1 MMKRHILSRLSVLS
15 AFVAVL
21 LLLNSGGTVEAAGCT
36 GTEIPII
43 QEIQTSGDNS
53 GASDEFVEIANPNA
67 CDLVIS
73 GYRVR
78 YSSSNGSAPSTKY
91 TFNTPFTLYAGETFL
106 IAGANY
112 NGPAQA
118 PTAALSSGIADSG
131 QLAITM
137 PDPDG
142 TVVDAGAWG
151 TINTF
156 QFGLSGAASYT
167 PSTSSDLSISRNP
180 GYVAFDAGSPFA
192 AQAAASPD
200 VCGTGSGCAPTAI
213 TLRGL
218 SASSGGTTLPVMGL
232 ALAGLL
238 VGTVVVRRK

>member
-1 MMKRHILSRLSVLS
+1 MMKTIRIILVSMLLIGWIGVTSV
-15 AFVAVL
+15 F
-21 LLLNSGGTVEAAGCT
+21 AAGCT

-43 QEIQTSGDNS
+43 QEIQTSGSN
-53 GASDEFVEIANPNA
+53 GASDEFVEITNPNA

-73 GYRVR
+73 GYKIR
-78 YSSSNGSAPSTKY
+78 YASSDGATISTKH
-91 TFNTPFTLYAGETFL
+91 TFNDPFTLYAGETFL
-106 IAGANY
+106 IVGSTY
-112 NGPAQA
+112 DGPAQTPVA
-118 PTAALSSGIADSG
+118 TLSSGIVNDR
-131 QLAITM
+131 QLALTKS
-137 PDPDG
+137 DN
-142 TVVDAGAWG
+142 TVVDAAAWG
-151 TINTF
+151 TITGF
-156 QFGLSGAASYT
+156 AFGLSGAASYT

-180 GYVAFDAGSPFA
+180 GYVAFDASSPFA

-238 VGTVVVRRK
+238 VGAVVVRRR